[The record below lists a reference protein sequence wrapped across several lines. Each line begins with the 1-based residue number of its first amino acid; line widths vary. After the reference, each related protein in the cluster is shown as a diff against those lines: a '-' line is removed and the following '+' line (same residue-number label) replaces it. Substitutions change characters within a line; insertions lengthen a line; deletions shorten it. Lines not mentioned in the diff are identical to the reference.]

1 MDAPDSASFMKDKD
15 FDYGEGVG
23 GKPNAGGWC
32 INSRGEIYIT
42 PMIRIGK
49 HDSAILNSLLIR
61 SSGCVHKDRE
71 ISFPFY
77 ITAEPDF
84 PKKGKLQKGDC
95 RKASQGRLIRKE
107 QNLLQLYAADCL
119 SYFFFLQFDDA
130 ERTTFIGLEGHKRT
144 TDAMKHI
151 HLRYVP
157 AINMATQDS
166 TICRQNYIF
175 LQNPQTRILKK

>member
-1 MDAPDSASFMKDKD
+1 MKDKD

-49 HDSAILNSLLIR
+49 HDSTMLNSLLIR

-119 SYFFFLQFDDA
+119 SYFFFLRFDDA

-151 HLRYVP
+151 RFRYVP

-166 TICRQNYIF
+166 TI
-175 LQNPQTRILKK
+175 

>member
-15 FDYGEGVG
+15 FDYGEVVG

-49 HDSAILNSLLIR
+49 HDSTMLNSLLIR
-61 SSGCVHKDRE
+61 SPGCVHKDRE

-95 RKASQGRLIRKE
+95 RKASPCRIIKE
-107 QNLLQLYAADCL
+107 GSGKHHNNVPQTV
-119 SYFFFLQFDDA
+119 SH
-130 ERTTFIGLEGHKRT
+130 TSSTFNSFHRFEGYKRT

-151 HLRYVP
+151 RFRYVP

>member
-1 MDAPDSASFMKDKD
+1 MKDKD

-157 AINMATQDS
+157 AINMATQDL
-166 TICRQNYIF
+166 TIQWQNYIF